1 VAGANDFVSGLTAR
15 VTATF
20 DHRRDADRAVAMAAY
35 MRDQFPF
42 LGIPTPERR
51 ALAREA
57 TSGIAAPTERQL
69 AAVTRACWAMNER
82 EYQYFATDYAQRHVG
97 VCSAA
102 FVVTVRWLVT
112 HKSWWD
118 TVDSLAPIAGA
129 LVLAH
134 PDQATT
140 MDEWVGDANIWV
152 ARVAIL
158 HQLRYKQR
166 TDADRLFAYC
176 TRRAGD
182 DEFFIRKA
190 IGWALREYS
199 KTDPDAVRRYVSKMG
214 ARLSPLSQRE
224 ALKRLMI
231 DV

>member
-1 VAGANDFVSGLTAR
+1 MAG
-15 VTATF
+15 VTGRFEAQ
-20 DHRRDADRAVAMAAY
+20 RDAARAVAMAAY

-51 ALAREA
+51 ALARDA
-57 TSGIAAPTERQL
+57 TSGVAAPTERQL
-69 AAVTRACWAMNER
+69 AAVGRACWAMSER
-82 EYQYFATDYAQRHVG
+82 EYQYFATDYAQRHVS
-97 VCSAA
+97 VCSDT
-102 FVVTVRWLVT
+102 FLDHVRYFVT

-118 TVDSLAPIAGA
+118 TVDGLAPIAGS

-134 PDQATT
+134 RELTAT
-140 MDEWVGDANIWV
+140 MDDWIGAADFWV

-176 TRRAGD
+176 TQRASD

-199 KTDPDAVRRYVSKMG
+199 KTNPGAVGRYVTKMG
-214 ARLSPLSQRE
+214 ARLSPLSRRE
-224 ALKRLMI
+224 ALKRLAI
-231 DV
+231 EV